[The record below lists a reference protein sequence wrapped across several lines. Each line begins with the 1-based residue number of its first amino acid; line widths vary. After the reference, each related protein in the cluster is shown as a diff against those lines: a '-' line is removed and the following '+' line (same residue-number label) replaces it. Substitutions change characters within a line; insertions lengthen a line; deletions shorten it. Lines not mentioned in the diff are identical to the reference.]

1 MATKEQVIEL
11 MNNIYNEVDEVD
23 EAIKQLNVLR
33 IELNDLQAE
42 LLDTPD
48 QIENSIEEQD

>member
-11 MNNIYNEVDEVD
+11 MNNIYNEIDEVD